1 VRHVNEVSAADIGK
15 TEKWPR
21 TAQGTIDWVVVF
33 NDEDEGIIPL
43 VASAQSVDTLVD
55 CTAMVIQMLFSRDSD
70 GALRAGFTTA
80 LAQVV
85 AECDGDRDAVC
96 KAVSNILTDIRDDRT
111 EKAAD
116 YARHKEHRRAAQ
128 KLWAGDENE
137 LAPDDETEPG
147 DPRPPDDPARVF
159 EEGFCDSYDQRF
171 QILWSGIE
179 QQPKGDL
186 VLPFLL
192 SADFAI
198 RFEGILRQHFLPT
211 MTSRCLYLVTEI
223 ERHKPEHR
231 QEFIRQHLADKRIR
245 EQVWPIWKDVWAQM
259 TEKQKLPKKPKQETG
274 MFGNLVKAVKAA
286 ATEEGDLE
294 LAEWE
299 DEVEMIKTRNAMTA
313 DVNASLV
320 EVGVGYEAPLKGDDK
335 YLVSLLGRTPNGLRD
350 QIAALRQIAEQS
362 SHPGQAFDKYA
373 KGRDLEFALLSVSYK
388 HQDMFLEQ
396 KILHNMLRG
405 LKKHEKEMQYPLLV
419 RYLPDYV

>member
-1 VRHVNEVSAADIGK
+1 VNEVSAADIGK

-55 CTAMVIQMLFSRDSD
+55 CTAMVIQMLFSRESD
-70 GALRAGFTTA
+70 GALRVGFTTA

-85 AECDGDRDAVC
+85 AECDGDHAAVC
-96 KAVSNILTDIRDDRT
+96 EAVSRILTDIRDDRT

-137 LAPDDETEPG
+137 LAPDDQTEPG
-147 DPRPPDDPARVF
+147 DPRPPDDPARIF
-159 EEGFCDSYDQRF
+159 EEGFCDAYDQRF

-179 QQPKGDL
+179 QKQTDSL
-186 VLPFLL
+186 SLPFLL

-198 RFEGILRQHFLPT
+198 RFEGILRQHFLPALAP
-211 MTSRCLYLVTEI
+211 RCLYLVTEI

-231 QEFIRQHLADKRIR
+231 QAFIRQHLADSKVR
-245 EQVWPIWKDVWAQM
+245 EQVWPIWKDVWVQM
-259 TEKQKLPKKPKQETG
+259 TEKQKLPRKPKQEKG
-274 MFGNLVKAVKAA
+274 VLGNIVKAMKAA

-294 LAEWE
+294 MAEWE
-299 DEVEMIKTRNAMTA
+299 EEVEMIKTRNAMTN

-320 EVGVGYEAPLKGDDK
+320 EVGVGYEAPVKGDDK